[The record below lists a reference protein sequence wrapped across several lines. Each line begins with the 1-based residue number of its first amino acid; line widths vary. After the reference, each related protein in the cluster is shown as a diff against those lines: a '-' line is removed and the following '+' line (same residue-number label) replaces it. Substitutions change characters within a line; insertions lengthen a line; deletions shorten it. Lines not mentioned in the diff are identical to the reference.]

1 MKPFIF
7 RFIDF
12 KPTTPAIHEAVEYS
26 DELNLNVLSSTSVPA
41 VEVLNIRGE
50 TFTKADQEPTDCQRN
65 SLVKQLRNKLEETTF
80 TLSIE
85 GTDTTKHLSLNGLI
99 NYITGKTIT
108 ATIEPT
114 DSAIVTDF
122 INAIGGMTN
131 TRKQLE
137 STDIR

>member
-12 KPTTPAIHEAVEYS
+12 KPTTPAIDGAVEYS

-65 SLVKQLRNKLEETTF
+65 SLIRQLRNKLVGTTV

-85 GTDTTKHLSLNGLI
+85 GTDTAKQLSLNGLI
-99 NYITGKTIT
+99 NYITGRTIT
-108 ATIEPT
+108 ATREPT
-114 DSAIVTDF
+114 DPAVAIDF

-131 TRKQLE
+131 TREQLE